1 MNLWLL
7 CIYAAEGM
15 EKLGRKKE
23 GEEGREGEGRREGGE
38 REGGRERDGGT
49 VGRKRD
55 TSETRDADTNHEH

>member
-23 GEEGREGEGRREGGE
+23 GEEGREGEGRREGEREKEGE
-38 REGGRERDGGT
+38 RETGGR
-49 VGRKRD
+49 
-55 TSETRDADTNHEH
+55 